1 MQTKRQ
7 EKNDMVEIRERE
19 PVRDFKS
26 MTVEELREE
35 IFNLIIRLP
44 KSEVIRC
51 TRELIEEGVLE

>member
-1 MQTKRQ
+1 
-7 EKNDMVEIRERE
+7 MVEIRERE

-51 TRELIEEGVLE
+51 TRELMEEGVLE